1 MALELINCF
10 KLKES
15 YYGHHNVGEKGIN
28 KEKSESV
35 ITQLCLTVCDL
46 MDCIAHQAPLSL
58 EFARQEYWRGLPF
71 PPPGDLPDPGIKP
84 WSPLLQADSL
94 LTEPPGKP
102 LNKETGRQKEP
113 CWMKVRVVV

>member
-58 EFARQEYWRGLPF
+58 EFSRQEYWRGLPF
-71 PPPGDLPDPGIKP
+71 PPPGDLPNPG
-84 WSPLLQADSL
+84 
-94 LTEPPGKP
+94 TES
-102 LNKETGRQKEP
+102 TFS
-113 CWMKVRVVV
+113 

>member
-46 MDCIAHQAPLSL
+46 MDCSMLGSSVHGIIQARILKWV
-58 EFARQEYWRGLPF
+58 AIPF
-71 PPPGDLPDPGIKP
+71 SRESSQLRD
-84 WSPLLQADSL
+84 
-94 LTEPPGKP
+94 
-102 LNKETGRQKEP
+102 
-113 CWMKVRVVV
+113 